1 MNKIQEIIE
10 SKALELFKAESK
22 ANQTEFILTHAT
34 ANDLYTYLSKKPSA
48 AGLCMLDHYGDRTLG
63 NILHQGIGESFVR
76 EVLWPKLKDEYVE
89 KVTLDLM
96 NKLEPSIK
104 ITIEQICQTT

>member
-1 MNKIQEIIE
+1 MKKLEEVIE
-10 SKALELFKAESK
+10 RKALELFKAESK

-34 ANDLYTYLSKKPSA
+34 ANDLYTYLSKKPSQ

-76 EVLWPKLKDEYVE
+76 DVLWPKLKDEYIE

-96 NKLEPSIK
+96 NKIEPGIK
-104 ITIEQICQTT
+104 ITIEQV

>member
-1 MNKIQEIIE
+1 MNKIQEVIE
-10 SKALELFKAESK
+10 KKALELFRADNK

-34 ANDLYTYLSKKPSA
+34 IEEFYTYLSQKA
-48 AGLCMLDHYGDRTLG
+48 AYGLQRCSLLNRYGDNTLG
-63 NILHQGIGESFVR
+63 SILLQGIGESFVR

-104 ITIEQICQTT
+104 ITIEQV

>member
-1 MNKIQEIIE
+1 MKKLEEVIE
-10 SKALELFKAESK
+10 KKALELFKADSK

-34 ANDLYTYLSKKPSA
+34 AEELYTYLRQKESG
-48 AGLCMLDHYGDRTLG
+48 AGCPLLDRYGDRTLG
-63 NILHQGIGESFVR
+63 SILHQGIGESFVR

-96 NKLEPSIK
+96 NKIEPGIK
-104 ITIEQICQTT
+104 ITIEQV